1 MVDAFRVVWR
11 SLRDV
16 YDEMFLLLGVNS
28 FTLLMCLP
36 VVTIPPSLA
45 GAAFVAHRVAHGL
58 AFAPRDFWEGFRI
71 YFWPS
76 WKVAVLSL
84 AGWLV
89 LAMNLLFYSR
99 QTDPYLRLL
108 VILWAFVGF
117 VWLALQFYL
126 FPLLVYQ
133 RDKGVWALFKNAAIL
148 AVSRPLFNLVLL
160 VIVVVMAGVMVLSG
174 VLAALF
180 LFVVVSVIGAVA
192 LRYRLEPDGWDKR
205 GEEPQDDTAPRRTH
219 E

>member
-1 MVDAFRVVWR
+1 VVDAFRVVWR

-16 YDEMFLLLGVNS
+16 YDEMFMLMGVNS

-36 VVTIPPSLA
+36 VVTIPPALA

-58 AFAPRDFWEGFRI
+58 AFAPRDFWAGFRM
-71 YFWPS
+71 YLWDS
-76 WKVAVLSL
+76 WKVALPSL
-84 AGWLV
+84 VGWFLLV
-89 LAMNLLFYSR
+89 LNLLFYSQ

-117 VWLALQFYL
+117 VWLGIQFYL
-126 FPLLVYQ
+126 LPLLVYQ
-133 RDKGVWALFKNAAIL
+133 RDKSLGGLFKNAAVL

-160 VIVVVMAGVMVLSG
+160 AIVVLLAAGMVLSG

-180 LFVVVSVIGAVA
+180 LFVAVSVIGAVA
-192 LRYRLEPDGWDKR
+192 LRFHLEPQEWDKR
-205 GEEPQDDTAPRRTH
+205 GGEPQA
-219 E
+219 

>member
-1 MVDAFRVVWR
+1 VVDVFRVLWR

-16 YDEMFLLLGVNS
+16 YDEMFMLMGVNS

-36 VVTIPPSLA
+36 IVTIPPALA

-58 AFAPRDFWEGFRI
+58 AFAPRDFWVGFRM
-71 YFWPS
+71 YLWDS
-76 WKVAVLSL
+76 WKVALPSL
-84 AGWLV
+84 LGWFL
-89 LAMNLLFYSR
+89 LAINLLFYS
-99 QTDPYLRLL
+99 QQPDPYMRLL

-117 VWLALQFYL
+117 VWLAVQFYL
-126 FPLLVYQ
+126 SPLLVYQ
-133 RDKGVWALFKNAAIL
+133 RDKSLRALFKNAAIL

-160 VIVVVMAGVMVLSG
+160 AIVVILAAGMVLSG

-192 LRYRLEPDGWDKR
+192 LRFHLEPQDWDKR
-205 GEEPQDDTAPRRTH
+205 GEAETK
-219 E
+219 EE

>member
-1 MVDAFRVVWR
+1 MVDVFRVLWR

-16 YDEMFLLLGVNS
+16 YDEMFMLMGVNS

-36 VVTIPPSLA
+36 IVTIPPALA

-58 AFAPRDFWEGFRI
+58 AFAPRDFWVGFRM
-71 YFWPS
+71 YLWDS
-76 WKVAVLSL
+76 WKVALPSL
-84 AGWLV
+84 LGWFL
-89 LAMNLLFYSR
+89 LAINLLFYS
-99 QTDPYLRLL
+99 QQPDPYMRLL

-117 VWLALQFYL
+117 VWLAVQFYL
-126 FPLLVYQ
+126 SPLLVYQ
-133 RDKGVWALFKNAAIL
+133 RDKSLRALFKNAAIL

-160 VIVVVMAGVMVLSG
+160 AIVVILAAGMVLSG

-192 LRYRLEPDGWDKR
+192 LRFHLEPQDWDKR
-205 GEEPQDDTAPRRTH
+205 GEAETK
-219 E
+219 EE

>member
-1 MVDAFRVVWR
+1 MVDACRVVWR

-16 YDEMFLLLGVNS
+16 YDEMFMLLGVNS

-36 VVTIPPSLA
+36 IVTIPPALA
-45 GAAFVAHRVAHGL
+45 GAAFVAHRVARGL
-58 AFAPRDFWEGFRI
+58 AFAPRDFWAGFRM
-71 YFWPS
+71 YLWDS
-76 WKVAVLSL
+76 WKVALPSL
-84 AGWLV
+84 VGWFL
-89 LAMNLLFYSR
+89 LAINLLFYS
-99 QTDPYLRLL
+99 QQPDPYMRLL

-117 VWLALQFYL
+117 VWLGIQFYL
-126 FPLLVYQ
+126 LPLLVDQ
-133 RDKGVWALFKNAAIL
+133 RDKSLRALFKNAAIL

-160 VIVVVMAGVMVLSG
+160 VIVVILAAGMVLSG

-192 LRYRLEPDGWDKR
+192 LRFHLEPQDWDKR
-205 GEEPQDDTAPRRTH
+205 GEEETR

>member
-11 SLRDV
+11 GLRDV
-16 YDEMFLLLGVNS
+16 YDDMFMLMGVNS

-36 VVTIPPSLA
+36 VVTIPPALA

-58 AFAPRDFWEGFRI
+58 AFAPRDFWLGFRM
-71 YFWPS
+71 YLWHS
-76 WKVAVLSL
+76 WKVAIPSL
-84 AGWLV
+84 VGWFL
-89 LAMNLLFYSR
+89 LAINLLFYSQ

-108 VILWAFVGF
+108 VVLWAFVGF
-117 VWLALQFYL
+117 VWLAIQFYL

-133 RDKGVWALFKNAAIL
+133 RDKGVKALFKNAAIL

-160 VIVVVMAGVMVLSG
+160 AVVVLLAAGMVLSG

-180 LFVVVSVIGAVA
+180 LFAVVSVIGAVA
-192 LRYRLEPDGWDKR
+192 VRYLLEPEDWDKR
-205 GEEPQDDTAPRRTH
+205 AEEPQGDTAPRRIRG
-219 E
+219 